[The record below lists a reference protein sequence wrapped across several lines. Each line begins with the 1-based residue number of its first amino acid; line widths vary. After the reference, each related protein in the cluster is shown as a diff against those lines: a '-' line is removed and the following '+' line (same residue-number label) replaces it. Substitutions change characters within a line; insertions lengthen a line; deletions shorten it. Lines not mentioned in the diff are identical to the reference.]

1 MDTSNLLDKVL
12 SRENLNLAFKN
23 VKANKG
29 IGGVDE
35 MTIGETELFIREHK
49 DEIITKLKTRK
60 YKPSPVLRVEIP
72 KEDGSKRKLGI
83 PTVLDRV
90 IQQALVQILSPIFEE
105 NFDDSSYGFRP
116 NRCCEMA
123 VTKALELFNDGY
135 DWVVDLDLEK
145 FFDNVPHDKLL
156 RLFSNV
162 IKDGDIVSLV
172 YKFLRSGV
180 MNQGQ
185 MEETK
190 KGTPQ
195 GGPLSPLLSNV
206 MLNELDKEL
215 RARNLNFVRYADD
228 CIILVKSEKA
238 ANRVMESITDFI
250 ERKLGLKVNATKS
263 KVSKPNGIKYLGFGF
278 YFSKDK
284 WRPKP
289 HLKSMQKFIKAIK
302 GITKR
307 RGIKFGKKVEQLN
320 YLIRGWINYFK
331 IADMKTFLEK
341 CDGRIRTR
349 LRVILWIEWKNLK
362 TRIANLVKL
371 GIPAEEAK
379 GLTYCRKGHQFIAHS
394 CVVMRALSQKRFE
407 TENRQKDRKPLVSC
421 LTYYS
426 KVHI

>member
-1 MDTSNLLDKVL
+1 METRNLMDKVL
-12 SRENLNLAFKN
+12 SSDNLNLAFRN

-29 IGGVDE
+29 IGGVDSK
-35 MTIGETELFIREHK
+35 TIEETRLYIKEHRE
-49 DEIITKLKTRK
+49 EIIEKLRTRK

-72 KEDGSKRKLGI
+72 KDDGSKRKLGI

-105 NFDDSSYGFRP
+105 NFDNSSYGFRP
-116 NRCCEMA
+116 NRSCEMA
-123 VTKALELFNDGY
+123 IIRTLELFNDGY
-135 DWVVDLDLEK
+135 DYVVDIDLEK

-185 MEETK
+185 LEETK
-190 KGTPQ
+190 KGAPQ

-215 RARNLNFVRYADD
+215 RARGLNFVRYADD
-228 CIILVKSEKA
+228 CIILVRSEKA
-238 ANRVMESITDFI
+238 ANRVMESIVDFI
-250 ERKLGLKVNATKS
+250 ERKLGLKVNVTKS
-263 KVSKPNGIKYLGFGF
+263 KVCRPNGLKYLGYGF
-278 YFSKDK
+278 YRKDK

-289 HLKSMQKFIKAIK
+289 HLKSMEKFKKAIK
-302 GITKR
+302 HITR
-307 RGIKFGKKVEQLN
+307 RGIKLGKVIENLN

-331 IADMKTFLEK
+331 LADMKRFLTR
-341 CDGRIRTR
+341 CDERIRTR
-349 LRVILWIEWKNLK
+349 LRVLIWVQWKNLK
-362 TRIANLVKL
+362 TRINNLVKL
-371 GIPAEEAK
+371 GIPIEEAK
-379 GLTYCRKGHQFIAHS
+379 GLTYCRKGYQFIAHS
-394 CVVMRALSQKRFE
+394 CVVMRALSQRRFE
-407 TENRQKDRKPLVSC
+407 TENKAKDRKPLVSC

>member
-1 MDTSNLLDKVL
+1 MGTKNLMEKVL
-12 SRENLNLAFKN
+12 SNDNLNLAFRN

-29 IGGVDE
+29 IGGVDNK
-35 MTIGETELFIREHK
+35 TIEETKLYIKEHK
-49 DEIITKLKTRK
+49 EEIIEKLRTRK

-72 KEDGSKRKLGI
+72 KDDGSKRKLGI
-83 PTVLDRV
+83 PTILDRV

-116 NRCCEMA
+116 NRSCEMA
-123 VTKALELFNDGY
+123 IIRTLELFNDGY
-135 DWVVDLDLEK
+135 DYVVDIDLEK

-162 IKDGDIVSLV
+162 IKDGDVVSLV

-185 MEETK
+185 LEETK

-195 GGPLSPLLSNV
+195 GGPLSPLLSNI

-215 RARNLNFVRYADD
+215 RARGLNFVRYADD
-228 CIILVKSEKA
+228 CIILVRSEKA
-238 ANRVMESITDFI
+238 ANRVMESIVDFI

-263 KVSKPNGIKYLGFGF
+263 KVCRPNGLKYLGYGF
-278 YFSKDK
+278 YHKDK

-289 HLKSMQKFIKAIK
+289 HLKSMKKFKKAIK
-302 GITKR
+302 HITKR
-307 RGIKFGKKVEQLN
+307 GIKLGKVVENLN
-320 YLIRGWINYFK
+320 YLIRGWINYFRL
-331 IADMKTFLEK
+331 ADMKKFLTR
-341 CDGRIRTR
+341 CDERIRTR
-349 LRVILWIEWKNLK
+349 LRVLIWVQWKNFK
-362 TRIANLVKL
+362 TRITNLVKL
-371 GIPAEEAK
+371 GIPKEEAK
-379 GLTYCRKGHQFIAHS
+379 GLTYCRKGYQFIAHS

-407 TENRQKDRKPLVSC
+407 TENKSKGRKPLVSC
-421 LTYYS
+421 LAYYS

>member
-1 MDTSNLLDKVL
+1 MEKVL
-12 SRENLNLAFKN
+12 SSDNLNLAFKN

-29 IGGVDE
+29 IGGVDNK
-35 MTIGETELFIREHK
+35 TIEETRLYIKEHRE
-49 DEIITKLKTRK
+49 EIIEKLKTRK

-105 NFDDSSYGFRP
+105 NFDNSSYGFRP
-116 NRCCEMA
+116 NRSCEMA
-123 VTKALELFNDGY
+123 IIRTLELFNDGY
-135 DWVVDLDLEK
+135 DYVVDIDLEK

-162 IKDGDIVSLV
+162 IKDGDVVSLV

-185 MEETK
+185 LEETK

-215 RARNLNFVRYADD
+215 RARGLNFVRYADD
-228 CIILVKSEKA
+228 CIILVRSEKA
-238 ANRVMESITDFI
+238 AIRVMESIVDFI
-250 ERKLGLKVNATKS
+250 EKKLGLKVNATKS
-263 KVSKPNGIKYLGFGF
+263 KVCRPNGLKYLGYGF
-278 YFSKDK
+278 YFKDR

-289 HLKSMQKFIKAIK
+289 HLKSMKKFKKGIKH
-302 GITKR
+302 ITKR
-307 RGIKFGKKVEQLN
+307 GTKLGRVIEDLN

-331 IADMKTFLEK
+331 LADMKTFLIK
-341 CDGRIRTR
+341 CDERIRTR
-349 LRVILWIEWKNLK
+349 LRVLIWKQWKNLK
-362 TRIANLVKL
+362 TRIINLVRL
-371 GIPAEEAK
+371 GIPLEEAK
-379 GLTYCRKGHQFIAHS
+379 GLTYCRKGYQFIAHS
-394 CVVMRALSQKRFE
+394 CVLMRALSQKRFE
-407 TENRQKDRKPLVSC
+407 TENKAKDRKPLVSC

-426 KVHI
+426 NVHI

>member
-1 MDTSNLLDKVL
+1 MDTSNLLEKVL
-12 SRENLNLAFKN
+12 SSENLNIAFKN

-29 IGGVDE
+29 IGGVDNK
-35 MTIGETELFIREHK
+35 TIEETRVYIQEHK
-49 DEIITKLKTRK
+49 EEIITKLKTRK

-116 NRCCEMA
+116 NRSCEMA

-162 IKDGDIVSLV
+162 VKDGDVVSLV

-206 MLNELDKEL
+206 MLNELDREL
-215 RARNLNFVRYADD
+215 RARNLKFVRYADD
-228 CIILVKSEKA
+228 CIIVVKSEKA
-238 ANRVMESITDFI
+238 ANRVIESITKFI
-250 ERKLGLKVNATKS
+250 EKKLGLKVNATKS

-278 YFSKDK
+278 YHSKEK

-289 HLKSMQKFIKAIK
+289 HLKSMKKFAKSIK

-307 RGIKFGKKVEQLN
+307 RGGKLGKTIEKLN
-320 YLIRGWINYFK
+320 YLIRGWINYFR
-331 IADMKTFLEK
+331 IANMKSFLDK
-341 CDGRIRTR
+341 CDAKIRTR
-349 LRVILWIEWKNLK
+349 LRVIIWIQWKNLR
-362 TRIANLVKL
+362 TRIINLVKL
-371 GIPAEEAK
+371 GIPKEEAK
-379 GLTYCRKGHQFIAHS
+379 GLTYCRRGYQFIAHS
-394 CVVMRALSQKRFE
+394 KVVMRAISQKRFE
-407 TENRQKDRKPLVSC
+407 TENKGKDRKPLVSC